1 MFISVVIPLKDEEEN
16 VAKLHQEV
24 KEVFQKNKLK
34 GEFIFVD
41 DGSSDETLEELKK
54 LKPVKVIAFRKNFGQ
69 TAAMDAGIKEA
80 KGEVIVTMD
89 GDLQNDA
96 NDIPKLLA
104 KMNEGFD
111 VVSGWRK
118 NRKDSFSKKFASRG
132 ANWLRGILIKDGIND
147 SGCSLKAYK
156 KECFD
161 NLDLYGEMHRFIPAT
176 LKIKGFRIGEV
187 VVNHRPRVAGK
198 TKYNFKRV
206 LKGFLDMLSVWFW
219 RKFSS
224 RPLHLFGFIGGIAGV
239 MGTGLLIWMFVER
252 VFMGGT
258 ISNRVWP
265 MMGIFLFF
273 IGIQFIIFGLL
284 ADIMIKTFHR
294 TKDERPYSI
303 KEIVEVTENKLKK

>member
-1 MFISVVIPLKDEEEN
+1 MFISIVIPLKDEEKN
-16 VAKLHQEV
+16 VSKLHREV
-24 KEVFQKNKLK
+24 KEVFKKNKLK

-41 DGSSDETLEELKK
+41 DGSSDKTLEELKK
-54 LKPVKVIAFRKNFGQ
+54 LKPIKVIAFRKNFGQ

-89 GDLQNDA
+89 GDLQNDP
-96 NDIPKLLA
+96 NDIPKLLN
-104 KMNEGFD
+104 KMEEGFD

-187 VVNHRPRVAGK
+187 VVNHRPRIAGK

-219 RKFSS
+219 RKFS
-224 RPLHLFGFIGGIAGV
+224 
-239 MGTGLLIWMFVER
+239 W
-252 VFMGGT
+252 
-258 ISNRVWP
+258 
-265 MMGIFLFF
+265 
-273 IGIQFIIFGLL
+273 
-284 ADIMIKTFHR
+284 
-294 TKDERPYSI
+294 
-303 KEIVEVTENKLKK
+303 KLVG